1 MPDAANRTIA
11 REIYS
16 SVVCFVCFFALT
28 FFLAGVAFF
37 FFVETFLEE
46 VALAFLDDLFFAAA
60 NEETDVIIRA
70 QTMRSENAFFK
81 KTSVCMKI
89 FASKRLGNV
98 KGE

>member
-11 REIYS
+11 RDYS
-16 SVVCFVCFFALT
+16 SEVVVCFLAALT

-37 FFVETFLEE
+37 FFVETFLEV
-46 VALAFLDDLFFAAA
+46 VALAFLEDLFFAAA

-70 QTMRSENAFFK
+70 QTMRRENAFFK
-81 KTSVCMKI
+81 GTSVCTKI